1 MSSAAD
7 LQGEKRAV
15 TNFVV
20 RHLRNVVLMSSA
32 PGIAD
37 RRVMP
42 QVMRHDV
49 SLALGK
55 TGPNVDVMCTD
66 KRFGGRFLTF
76 VQVSVYFHPFEDPLM
91 LSLLMY
97 TLESPILSLDTP

>member
-1 MSSAAD
+1 
-7 LQGEKRAV
+7 
-15 TNFVV
+15 
-20 RHLRNVVLMSSA
+20 
-32 PGIAD
+32 
-37 RRVMP
+37 MP

-76 VQVSVYFHPFEDPLM
+76 VQVSVYFHPFKDPLM

>member
-1 MSSAAD
+1 MS
-7 LQGEKRAV
+7 
-15 TNFVV
+15 
-20 RHLRNVVLMSSA
+20 
-32 PGIAD
+32 
-37 RRVMP
+37 

-76 VQVSVYFHPFEDPLM
+76 VQVSVYFHSSIHPLM
-91 LSLLMY
+91 PSLLMC
-97 TLESPILSLDTP
+97 TLHSPILSLDTP